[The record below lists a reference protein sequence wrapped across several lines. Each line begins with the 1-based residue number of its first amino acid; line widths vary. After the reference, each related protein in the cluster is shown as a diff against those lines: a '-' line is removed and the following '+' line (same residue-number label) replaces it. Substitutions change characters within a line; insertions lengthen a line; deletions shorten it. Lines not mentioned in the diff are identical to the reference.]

1 MTRLARLNIRPLWR
15 ATLAVHGAAGGALIA
30 APQAWPWA
38 LGACVA
44 SHSAV
49 VAAGLLPRCTW
60 LGPNIRSLSTHA
72 ARRGELALTFDDGP
86 DPELTP
92 RVLDALDAAGAKGT
106 FFVIG
111 DRARAHPGLV
121 REIAARGHAVENHST
136 THPVSFYFRSPR
148 ALRQEIE
155 PMQVLVQDLCGRRPE
170 YFRAP
175 AGIRSPLLQREL
187 ERSALRLV
195 SWTRRGYD
203 AVLHRAD
210 RVLSRLLPA
219 VAPGAILVLHD
230 GGFARHAEA
239 PVLQVLPV
247 LLERMRV
254 SSLRSVTLAEGRR

>member
-1 MTRLARLNIRPLWR
+1 MKQISRLNIRPLWR
-15 ATLAVHGAAGGALIA
+15 ATLAVHGAAGGAVIA
-30 APQAWPWA
+30 SPHAWPWA

-60 LGPNIRSLSTHA
+60 LGPNIRSLSPDA
-72 ARRGELALTFDDGP
+72 AQRGELALTFDDGP

-92 RVLDALDAAGAKGT
+92 RVLDMLDAAGAKGT

-111 DRARAHPGLV
+111 NRARAHSGLIH
-121 REIAARGHAVENHST
+121 EMAARGHAVENHST

-148 ALRQEIE
+148 ALRQEID
-155 PMQVLVQDLCGRRPE
+155 PVQALVRELCGRSPE

-187 ERSALRLV
+187 ERSALQLV

-203 AVLHRAD
+203 AVVHRAD

-219 VAPGAILVLHD
+219 VSAGAILVMHD
-230 GGFARHAEA
+230 GGFARHADA
-239 PVLQVLPV
+239 AVLQVLPV

>member
-1 MTRLARLNIRPLWR
+1 MKQLARLKIRPLWR
-15 ATLAVHGAAGGALIA
+15 ATLALHGAAGGAVIA
-30 APQAWPWA
+30 APRAWPWA
-38 LGACVA
+38 LGVCVA

-60 LGPNIRSLSTHA
+60 LGPNIRSLPAHA

-92 RVLDALDAAGAKGT
+92 RVLDMLDAAGAKGT

-111 DRARAHPGLV
+111 ERAQTHSGLI

-136 THPVSFYFRSPR
+136 THPVSFYFRTPR

-155 PMQVLVQDLCGRRPE
+155 PVQSLVQEMCGRRPE

-187 ERSALRLV
+187 ERGALQLV

-203 AVLHRAD
+203 TVVHRAD

-219 VAPGAILVLHD
+219 VSPGAILVLHD
-230 GGFARHAEA
+230 GGFARHTDAA
-239 PVLQVLPV
+239 VLQVLPV

-254 SSLRSVTLAEGRR
+254 ASLRSVTLAEGRR